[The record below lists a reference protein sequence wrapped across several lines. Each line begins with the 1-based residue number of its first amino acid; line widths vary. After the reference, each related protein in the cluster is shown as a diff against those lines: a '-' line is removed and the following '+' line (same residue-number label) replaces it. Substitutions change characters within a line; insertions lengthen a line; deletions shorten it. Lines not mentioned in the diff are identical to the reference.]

1 MTKKTNT
8 TTKTLASATDGA
20 AIEHIIGL
28 DQVDQDAKNALLIVS
43 LIINAFVLIGW
54 ITLQVTNVYDA
65 QVAGFLFT
73 R

>member
-8 TTKTLASATDGA
+8 TTKTLASAVDGA
-20 AIEHIIGL
+20 SEQVL
-28 DQVDQDAKNALLIVS
+28 SLNQVDQDAKNALLIVS

-54 ITLQVTNVYDA
+54 VALQVTNIYDA
-65 QVAGFLFT
+65 QVAAFLFT

>member
-8 TTKTLASATDGA
+8 TTKTLASAVDGA
-20 AIEHIIGL
+20 SEQVISL
-28 DQVDQDAKNALLIVS
+28 NQVDQDAKNALLIVS

-54 ITLQVTNVYDA
+54 VALQVTNIYDA
-65 QVAGFLFT
+65 QVAAFLFT